1 MLSKLANALTACKD
15 GAVEAAGKAFL
26 NQQIEKFGAV
36 TRLRLDSK
44 QKTISAELSL
54 KGETTPVTINVDSY
68 EVTQTADGAYIAVRR
83 VHASREWIGALLSE
97 LVVGRQFKI
106 PRVVGMAL

>member
-1 MLSKLANALTACKD
+1 MLRKLANALTACKD
-15 GAVEAAGKAFL
+15 GAVEAAGRAFL
-26 NQQIEKFGAV
+26 NQQIEKFGVV
-36 TRLRLDSK
+36 TRLQLDSR
-44 QKTISAELSL
+44 QKTISAQLSL
-54 KGETTPVTINVDSY
+54 KGETIPVIIEVESY
-68 EVTQTADGAYIAVRR
+68 EVIQRTEGTYITVRR